1 MHLNVNFMC
10 AQKELITTEQLTQ
23 AVWRKSFMR
32 NCARDRRR
40 RAWCEWAFT
49 VVKLCLLFVIS
60 TAWMG
65 AADLPWM
72 HHCDEEQKAMLVTY
86 CFVEI
91 AKLGLC
97 FHFYSITTFSL
108 FKCGRLSIQ
117 EMAVVTNVYAICI
130 CSLVAWLCWNSVHVR
145 EDA

>member
-49 VVKLCLLFVIS
+49 VV
-60 TAWMG
+60 
-65 AADLPWM
+65 
-72 HHCDEEQKAMLVTY
+72 
-86 CFVEI
+86 
-91 AKLGLC
+91 
-97 FHFYSITTFSL
+97 
-108 FKCGRLSIQ
+108 
-117 EMAVVTNVYAICI
+117 
-130 CSLVAWLCWNSVHVR
+130 
-145 EDA
+145 